1 METEWPDNDK
11 FHEECGVVAVYGHPE
26 AANLAYLGL
35 YALQHRGQ
43 ESAGITSCDRGQM
56 YREVG
61 MGLVADI
68 FSTKRIKRLPGNMA
82 LAHNRYSTAGESKI
96 MNAQPCL
103 INYAKGSLALAHNGN
118 LVNASTIRE
127 ALVEEGAIFQ
137 STNDS
142 EVIVH
147 LIAHSHSETF
157 VERVVEALLAV
168 NGAYSLALMTDTEIV
183 AARDPFGFRPLCLGK
198 LDGAYVV
205 ASESCVMDL
214 IEAEFIREIEPGE
227 VLLINKDGLKSF
239 FPFRKMEVK
248 RCVFEHIYF
257 ARPDSFLFG
266 EHVYAVRKLMGV
278 ALAQQAPVEADIVVP
293 VPDSGNISALGFSE
307 ESGIPYEMGL
317 IRNHYVGRTFI
328 EPKSQ
333 IRHFGVKVKLNAVK
347 QIIKGK
353 RVVIIDDS
361 IVRGTT
367 SRKIVKMLRDA
378 GAEEVHVR
386 ISSPPTLFPCFY
398 GIDTPDREQLI
409 ASKHTLEETRRYI
422 TADTLEYID
431 IDNMMDVMNGEKSTY
446 CAACFN
452 GDYAVAVDGN
462 GPQPIQ
468 LNLFGSETKEV

>member
-1 METEWPDNDK
+1 MEIEWPENDK
-11 FHEECGVVAVYGHPE
+11 FKEECGVVAVYGHPE

-43 ESAGITSCDRGQM
+43 ESAGIISSDGRQM

-82 LAHNRYSTAGESKI
+82 LGHNRYSTTGDSKI

-103 INYAKGSLALAHNGN
+103 INYVKGSLALGHNGN
-118 LVNASTIRE
+118 LVNASMIRE

-147 LIAHSHSETF
+147 LIAHSHADTF

-168 NGAYSLALMTDTEIV
+168 NGAYSLAMMTENEIV
-183 AARDPFGFRPLCLGK
+183 AARDPYGFRPLCLGQ

-205 ASESCVMDL
+205 SSESCVMDL
-214 IEAEFIREIEPGE
+214 IEAKYIREVEPGE
-227 VLLINKDGLKSF
+227 VLLINENGLSSF
-239 FPFRKMEVK
+239 FPFRRMESK
-248 RCVFEHIYF
+248 RCIFEHIYF
-257 ARPDSFLFG
+257 ARPDSFIFG
-266 EHVYAVRKLMGV
+266 EHVYAVRKRLGK
-278 ALAQQAPVEADIVVP
+278 ALARQAPVEADIVVP
-293 VPDSGNISALGFSE
+293 VPDSGNISALGYAE
-307 ESGIPYEMGL
+307 QAGIPYEMGL

-347 QIIKGK
+347 EIIDGK

-367 SRKIVKMLRDA
+367 SRKIVKMVREA
-378 GAEEVHVR
+378 GAKEVHVR
-386 ISSPPTLFPCFY
+386 ISSPPTLYPCFY
-398 GIDTPDREQLI
+398 GIDTPDREELI

-422 TADTLEYID
+422 TADSLDYLE
-431 IDNMMDVMNGEKSTY
+431 IDNMMKTVDDDPSSF
-446 CAACFN
+446 CAACFDGN
-452 GDYAVAVDGN
+452 YAVPVDGK